1 MPGTY
6 VRTTLGG
13 VPHVKYNGYAYATM
27 DKCDPSA
34 YWSASKSCGAQC
46 QRTHIAMP
54 AGWSLVPYSADVVSN
69 VAAKNNF
76 HTHVLVFG
84 NGKAYGTKSY
94 SNGRLF
100 GWSRRLTLRLT
111 RRRTRHRTLPNS

>member
-1 MPGTY
+1 
-6 VRTTLGG
+6 
-13 VPHVKYNGYAYATM
+13 M

-34 YWSASKSCGAQC
+34 YWSNSKTCGAQC

-54 AGWSLVPYSADVVSN
+54 AGWTLVPYSADVVSN
-69 VAAKNNF
+69 IAAKHNF

-94 SNGRLF
+94 SSGRLF
-100 GWSRRLTLRLT
+100 GWGGYALSFLATATRLPSATPR
-111 RRRTRHRTLPNS
+111 S